1 MGNHRASTIKNVFS
15 NWGVYAFTL
24 IANFFVTPFI
34 VHSLGNEVY
43 GTWALLAVMV
53 GYLALLELGVR
64 GAVTRFIARAH
75 AAGDHN
81 EASGYASAG
90 FLVFSITSVL
100 VMVGGLCI
108 AAILPGT
115 NVPDHLLRSAQLAV
129 IFAAGTI
136 AAAFMTGVYGGAII
150 ALQRFDINAAIEVAL
165 EVVRITAVVL
175 ALKAGKGL
183 VVLPAVQLA
192 TGLLRMGTI
201 MVVSRRLYPE
211 LHFLR
216 TGWQRSHL
224 RQILSH
230 SFHTA
235 LQRAANLFNEQFN
248 TVIVGWFLPIA
259 SVTFFTIG
267 ASLTSYARSAV
278 DAIAHTVTPRISAL
292 EGGGD
297 TQNMRLLPLVAGRVA
312 TMILLPI
319 VFTFIFRGSTFIGL
333 WMGPEY
339 AEVSGRIL
347 LILSFSL
354 WFSGGRQIISAS
366 LLGLS
371 RHRVLVPAVWAEAIS
386 NVLLSVALVRKFG
399 IMGIAIGT
407 AVPAIIFSGLVF
419 PLLFSREMQI
429 PLSRTLMSLWV
440 RPSVAMVGFATATFA
455 IEHLIGADSLFV
467 FFAQVAAAIP
477 LAFMGAWF
485 LGLTADERAHIAL
498 RLPQPLRRLAG
509 STV

>member
-1 MGNHRASTIKNVFS
+1 MASEFRYQRRVQFAETDLA
-15 NWGVYAFTL
+15 G
-24 IANFFVTPFI
+24 I
-34 VHSLGNEVY
+34 VHFSTMFRYIEEAEHAMWRACGLSIAERDGHLG
-43 GTWALLAVMV
+43 WPRL
-53 GYLALLELGVR
+53 
-64 GAVTRFIARAH
+64 RA
-75 AAGDHN
+75 
-81 EASGYASAG
+81 
-90 FLVFSITSVL
+90 
-100 VMVGGLCI
+100 
-108 AAILPGT
+108 
-115 NVPDHLLRSAQLAV
+115 
-129 IFAAGTI
+129 
-136 AAAFMTGVYGGAII
+136 
-150 ALQRFDINAAIEVAL
+150 AL
-165 EVVRITAVVL
+165 EFRSPLRFEEEFEVLVRITAVVL

-386 NVLLSVALVRKFG
+386 NARS
-399 IMGIAIGT
+399 IWIA
-407 AVPAIIFSGLVF
+407 
-419 PLLFSREMQI
+419 
-429 PLSRTLMSLWV
+429 
-440 RPSVAMVGFATATFA
+440 
-455 IEHLIGADSLFV
+455 
-467 FFAQVAAAIP
+467 
-477 LAFMGAWF
+477 
-485 LGLTADERAHIAL
+485 RA
-498 RLPQPLRRLAG
+498 
-509 STV
+509 